1 MAAIAAL
8 SLYTTHLSALGLPL
22 RSPLIVAPYAR
33 CGATAARRTARSISP
48 CMLDAL
54 DVVPPSTSFPV
65 LLDALDATP
74 RTSKAVL
81 GPVSR
86 SVRGLPAEQ
95 GSSLVEVLTATPM
108 PIDALLVLLLATGL
122 YLGPDFLLAP
132 LGLASNARLG
142 YRTEAA
148 VGAVLSPGEAWLVDR
163 AEGLAAEAPLL
174 VQVAT
179 VALYLIFSYL
189 LERVLTAASSDTLV
203 FYLGASASIWGGLF
217 EVARPRLRTRSQEE
231 ERRAWEADFARFAEA
246 RLTASGT
253 CHETEIVRA
262 FRRSYP
268 RYRAGRGISDREILE
283 LMRRWMRVPRT
294 QLLPGGA
301 IATEVV
307 SSRSAAGYYT
317 VALTK
322 EPDVGL
328 G

>member
-1 MAAIAAL
+1 
-8 SLYTTHLSALGLPL
+8 
-22 RSPLIVAPYAR
+22 
-33 CGATAARRTARSISP
+33 
-48 CMLDAL
+48 MLDAL
-54 DVVPPSTSFPV
+54 DVVPPETSFPV

-74 RTSKAVL
+74 RTSQAVL

-86 SVRGLPAEQ
+86 SVRGPPAEQ
-95 GSSLVEVLTATPM
+95 GSSLVEALTTTPM

-163 AEGLAAEAPLL
+163 AEGLAADAPLL

-179 VALYLIFSYL
+179 AALYLVFSYL

-231 ERRAWEADFARFAEA
+231 ERRRWEADFARFAEA

-283 LMRRWMRVPRT
+283 LMRRWMSVPRT

-307 SSRSAAGYYT
+307 SCRSAAGYYN

>member
-1 MAAIAAL
+1 
-8 SLYTTHLSALGLPL
+8 
-22 RSPLIVAPYAR
+22 
-33 CGATAARRTARSISP
+33 
-48 CMLDAL
+48 MLDAL
-54 DVVPPSTSFPV
+54 DVVPPATSFPV

-74 RTSKAVL
+74 RTGKAVL

-86 SVRGLPAEQ
+86 SVRGPFVEQ
-95 GSSLVEVLTATPM
+95 ESFSLVEALTATPM

-122 YLGPDFLLAP
+122 YLGPDFLLTP

-148 VGAVLSPGEAWLVDR
+148 VGTLLSPGEAWLVDR
-163 AEGLAAEAPLL
+163 AEGLAAPAPLL

-179 VALYLIFSYL
+179 GALYLLFSYA
-189 LERVLTAASSDTLV
+189 LERVLTVAASDTVV
-203 FYLGASASIWGGLF
+203 FYLGASTCIWGGLF

-231 ERRAWEADFARFAEA
+231 QRRAWEADFTRFAEA

-262 FRRSYP
+262 FRRYYP
-268 RYRAGRGISDREILE
+268 KYRAGRGITDSDIFD
-283 LMRRWMRVPRT
+283 LMRRWMSVPRK

-307 SSRSAAGYYT
+307 SARSAAGYYN